1 MEEKKI
7 GKVTHYFT
15 NIRVAVLELEDTLE
29 VGDEIHILGHTTDLF
44 QKVTSLQ
51 IEHKPIQK
59 AKPGDNVALKVDDHV
74 RENDVIYKVIS

>member
-1 MEEKKI
+1 MEEKRI

-15 NIRVAVLELEDTLE
+15 NISVAVLDLEDTLE
-29 VGDEIHILGHTTDLF
+29 VGDEIHILGRTTDFF
-44 QKVTSLQ
+44 QKVASLQ

-74 RENDVIYKVIS
+74 RENDVIYKVIP